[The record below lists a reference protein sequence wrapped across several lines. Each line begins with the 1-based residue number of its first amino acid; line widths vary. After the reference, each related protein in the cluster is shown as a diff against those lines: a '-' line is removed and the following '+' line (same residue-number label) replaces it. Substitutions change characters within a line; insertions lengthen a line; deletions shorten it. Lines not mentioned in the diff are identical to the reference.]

1 MRAPNLHRAA
11 GMDPQGSSNSAPV
24 SAQDHPNPLS
34 EGGVQTLLELQQL
47 RAVPTALGSPFHAH
61 HPLVQTLSLTSSCPS
76 PAGSM
81 PFPRALSLSQRAELS
96 AAPRFP
102 VRSCSRHEASPQL
115 LCSALSKPRD
125 LSPSSHILPSRPFPI
140 FIASDDTPP
149 PRHCPNAS
157 HT

>member
-76 PAGSM
+76 PDTAPCGSLW
-81 PFPRALSLSQRAELS
+81 PCRCHREQSSAPLLWAEQTKT
-96 AAPRFP
+96 
-102 VRSCSRHEASPQL
+102 PQL
-115 LCSALSKPRD
+115 LFIHLILQSFPHLHSPPLDAL
-125 LSPSSHILPSRPFPI
+125 
-140 FIASDDTPP
+140 
-149 PRHCPNAS
+149 
-157 HT
+157 